1 MNKDIYDDND
11 EIENREKFERERLEH
26 EEKMKD
32 PDYEKAFKSREKI
45 VRTPTKIK

>member
-1 MNKDIYDDND
+1 MNKDIYDDN
-11 EIENREKFERERLEH
+11 EIENRENFERERLEH

>member
-1 MNKDIYDDND
+1 MNKDIYDDN